1 MTRNESDTRA
11 ELIEPALNKAG
22 WGEVK
27 ESRIKRE
34 FLIAPGRIK
43 RTLDNTSALK
53 ADYVLLYKNENLVV
67 IEAKAEGKSHTEG
80 LQQAKKY
87 GELLNVRF
95 VASTIARLGP

>member
-1 MTRNESDTRA
+1 
-11 ELIEPALNKAG
+11 
-22 WGEVK
+22 
-27 ESRIKRE
+27 
-34 FLIAPGRIK
+34 
-43 RTLDNTSALK
+43 
-53 ADYVLLYKNENLVV
+53 VLLYKNENLVV